1 MRSPSLGPRAR
12 LKRTQ
17 TATEEDA
24 MRLRVKGKNIEVN
37 GSTREY
43 AESKLGKLEKY
54 LVGDPE
60 VEVELSEERN
70 PSIQEH
76 FVADATVFL
85 KGSTLRASESAI
97 DMRIAIDR
105 LHENLER
112 QVRRYREKRRVE
124 PRRHSEHRN
133 TE

>member
-1 MRSPSLGPRAR
+1 
-12 LKRTQ
+12 
-17 TATEEDA
+17 

-37 GSTREY
+37 GPLRDY
-43 AESKLGKLEKY
+43 AETKLGKLDKM

-70 PSIQEH
+70 PSIHEQH
-76 FVADATVFL
+76 VAEATVFL
-85 KGSTLRASESAI
+85 KGTTLRASESAV
-97 DMRIAIDR
+97 DMQVAIDR

-112 QVRRYREKRRVE
+112 QVRRYREKRRDE
-124 PRRHSEHRN
+124 PRRHSEHHI